1 MRMNAAIMAGLS
13 MVASP
18 VLHGQKPASNV
29 DLSCVDYLELPTRGL
44 IAAGAGSSGV
54 VHAVARIGADGKLSD
69 LRLDGGNRG
78 LRGEVRVAM
87 NLSKFA
93 AKCLDRTM
101 DFVFA
106 FTLEDPPTDSIIPPG
121 VRFVPPN
128 RFELVFRKVKPFF
141 DLAPPRDSLP
151 PK

>member
-1 MRMNAAIMAGLS
+1 MRMNAAIMAGSLL
-13 MVASP
+13 VSP
-18 VLHGQKPASNV
+18 ALHGQKPVSNV
-29 DLSCVDYLELPTRGL
+29 DLSCVDALELPTRGL

-54 VHAVARIGADGKLSD
+54 VHAVARIGEAGKLSN
-69 LRLDGGNRG
+69 LRLEGGNRG

-87 NLSKFA
+87 NLSQFA
-93 AKCLDRTM
+93 AKCRDRTI

-128 RFELVFRKVKPFF
+128 RFELVFREVKPNY
-141 DLAPPRDSLP
+141 DPAPPKDSAP